1 MNAHEDSSPENGNGA
16 AAGKPDAA
24 SDKAARPGETLGSA
38 QSMNESGADAPE
50 IEPTHLNL
58 IPYLASSQAEAKGPA
73 GPSMTRWLSPVAAGL
88 ALVAA
93 MTAVGFYDH
102 ARQAGV
108 IAAKAQESA
117 DLAQSVKS
125 LKDRL
130 DAIEATRS
138 RDETA
143 DFRKIAAEIKAQ
155 RDAAHDL
162 SGALTQLT
170 ARVDRVDHDQNGR
183 LDKLADRIDHD
194 SSARMAD
201 LAARI
206 EKLEKRPAPVVAAI
220 TPPPAPTPTP
230 AAKPVAASSPA
241 PTPMAKP
248 ETLVSNETTGS
259 IDKSHQTLRNYWL
272 LDVQGNYAL
281 VGGRDGPQQ
290 VTAGDF
296 LPGAGRVL
304 RIERHG
310 RDWVVVTSSGQIAS
324 DDSPRF

>member
-16 AAGKPDAA
+16 AAAKPDAA
-24 SDKAARPGETLGSA
+24 SEKAAHPGETLGSA
-38 QSMNESGADAPE
+38 QNLNESGADAPE
-50 IEPTHLNL
+50 IEPAHLNL
-58 IPYLASSQAEAKGPA
+58 IPYLASSQAEAKGPT

-93 MTAVGFYDH
+93 VTAVGFYDH

-108 IAAKAQESA
+108 IAAKAQESV

-125 LKDRL
+125 LKERL

-162 SGALTQLT
+162 PGALAQLT
-170 ARVDRVDHDQNGR
+170 ARVDRVDHDQNAR
-183 LDKLADRIDHD
+183 LDKLADRIEHD

-206 EKLEKRPAPVVAAI
+206 DKLEKRPAPVVAAI
-220 TPPPAPTPTP
+220 TPPAAPTPAP
-230 AAKPVAASSPA
+230 KPVAASSPT
-241 PTPMAKP
+241 PTPLAKP

-272 LDVQGNYAL
+272 LEVQGNYAL

-304 RIERHG
+304 RIERRG
-310 RDWVVVTSSGQIAS
+310 RDWVLVTSGGQIAS
-324 DDSPRF
+324 DDPPRF